1 MSGRINPTE
10 ESIGVVRIQ
19 VRGSL
24 PNNITIEP
32 RKRFFYCNLATQ
44 RKIDT
49 VTKLTDKVNRTRAMV
64 VTNYQGLSHKQLEE
78 LRKLLR
84 KLNAEFVITKN
95 ALLKRALGES
105 NKFSDDSL
113 SGSTGVLFAFADE
126 AGPVKELVNFLKN
139 ANLGSIKAGLLG
151 TTALSFDEVNRLAE
165 LPSRPILLSKL
176 VGQLQAPLSG
186 LHNALS
192 WNLRQLVWTLDAVKS
207 KKQ

>member
-1 MSGRINPTE
+1 
-10 ESIGVVRIQ
+10 
-19 VRGSL
+19 
-24 PNNITIEP
+24 
-32 RKRFFYCNLATQ
+32 
-44 RKIDT
+44 
-49 VTKLTDKVNRTRAMV
+49 MV